1 MELILKIYLIQPLAA
16 LAVATVVVALGGC
29 DHATPQAHMPAP
41 PTAAMAQAQTP
52 TMQTGVDAIKSCKAG
67 GLDEATCSQVYHDM
81 LAGRPPQGA
90 ATFTDCESKYGAG
103 QCGNKPVPNASGT
116 GSVFLPLVAGAA
128 LGALGG
134 YMLSKNLAPKG
145 AYVPPTDWLAN
156 RPSISAAQNPG
167 VAAAASGMTPAAGA
181 KASPYAQAP
190 GAYKMSD
197 PKIQGAT
204 GNAATQFTPPTS
216 GGKAS
221 AGLTPPAQAV
231 SPSKQG
237 NYGSPYSQSGGYN
250 YRAPRTMRPGER
262 SLGQRR

>member
-1 MELILKIYLIQPLAA
+1 
-16 LAVATVVVALGGC
+16 
-29 DHATPQAHMPAP
+29 MPAP
-41 PTAAMAQAQTP
+41 PPAAMAQAQAP

-81 LAGRPPQGA
+81 LAGRPPEGA
-90 ATFTDCESKYGAG
+90 ATFSDCESKYGAG

-145 AYVPPTDWLAN
+145 AYVPPTDLLAN

-167 VAAAASGMTPAAGA
+167 VAAAAGGMTPAAGTRP
-181 KASPYAQAP
+181 SPYAQAP

-197 PKIQGAT
+197 PKLPGAT
-204 GNAATQFTPPTS
+204 GNGATQFTPPARGS
-216 GGKAS
+216 SAN
-221 AGLTPPAQAV
+221 AGLTPPAQ
-231 SPSKQG
+231 SPSAFKQG
-237 NYGSPYSQSGGYN
+237 NYGIPYSQSGGYN
-250 YRAPRTMRPGER
+250 YRAPRTMRPGAR